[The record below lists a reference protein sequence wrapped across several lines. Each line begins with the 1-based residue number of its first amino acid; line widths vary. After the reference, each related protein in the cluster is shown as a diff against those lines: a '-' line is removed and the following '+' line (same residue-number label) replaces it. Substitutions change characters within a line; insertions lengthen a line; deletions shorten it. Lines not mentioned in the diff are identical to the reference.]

1 MKTLIA
7 VVFLCIFSNTVF
19 ANDEEESIILKTE
32 IPCYN
37 TDTLLNT
44 LKKEILSFNT
54 NYLLNALKKEYKE
67 VPILYGIASDQA
79 ESTMSVWTSPST
91 KSWSII
97 ATKGE
102 ISCIVGAGVG
112 FKFVPIKVGKSI

>member
-44 LKKEILSFNT
+44 LKKE
-54 NYLLNALKKEYKE
+54 YKE
-67 VPILYGIASDQA
+67 VPILYGIANDQA

-102 ISCIVGAGVG
+102 ISCIVGTGIG
-112 FKFVPIKVGKSI
+112 FKFVPIKVGKTI

>member
-7 VVFLCIFSNTVF
+7 VVFFCIFSNTVF
-19 ANDEEESIILKTE
+19 ANDDDEESIIIKTE

-37 TDTLLNT
+37 TDSLLNT
-44 LKKEILSFNT
+44 
-54 NYLLNALKKEYKE
+54 LKKEYKE
-67 VPILYGIASDQA
+67 VPILYGISSDQA

-102 ISCIVGAGVG
+102 ISCIIGTGIG